1 MEPLP
6 PLPAAAA
13 AGWEEHRW
21 ERPQGPLRYVTAGSG
36 PTLVL
41 CHGFIGSAEN
51 FESWVARLSR
61 IRTLLIPDLPG
72 FGGSAPLAGPH
83 RSRDL
88 AREVRALLDHLG
100 VGTFEAGGICLGST
114 VALELAAGDVG
125 RVEGLL
131 LHTPLLAPELTSPT
145 FRAQVAALTVPGVF
159 ATVGVVG
166 RWRRLADLYR
176 RVLVEGGGEIDQRS
190 AAVNFANQLRAN
202 PRAAREW
209 LRDGARLDFRPF
221 LRRMPR
227 PVAVLAA
234 ADDHLLRVDRLRDF
248 CAPLAQVRLRLLPA
262 AGHGWS
268 PEFMVRQVAALE
280 ELLA

>member
-1 MEPLP
+1 MD

-13 AGWEEHRW
+13 AGWEDHLLD
-21 ERPQGPLRYVTAGSG
+21 RPQGPLRYVTAGTG
-36 PTLVL
+36 PALVL

-51 FESWVARLSR
+51 FESWVERLSR
-61 IRTLLIPDLPG
+61 IRTLVIPDLPG
-72 FGGSAPLAGPH
+72 FGASAPLRGSH

-100 VGTFEAGGICLGST
+100 VGDFEAGGLCLGST
-114 VALELAAGDVG
+114 VALELAAGDLR
-125 RVEGLL
+125 RVRGLL
-131 LHTPLLAPELTSPT
+131 LHTPLLAPGLTSPP
-145 FRAQVAALTVPGVF
+145 FRAQVAALTMPGVF
-159 ATVGVVG
+159 AAVGAVG
-166 RWRRLADLYR
+166 HWRPLADLYR
-176 RVLVEGGGEIDQRS
+176 RVLVEGGGEIDERS
-190 AAVNFANQLRAN
+190 AQVNFDNQLRAN

-209 LRDGARLDFRPF
+209 LRDGARLDFRLF
-221 LRRMPR
+221 LRRVPR

-268 PEFMVRQVAALE
+268 PEFMIRQVAVLE